1 MLEKASIPGA
11 VVRLIA
17 MKPGIN
23 RLAPTVKLALAEK
36 HISIDLLYVA
46 KGAPGPLPIGV
57 DEPLFLCNDQIKNN
71 IKLLNWNMY
80 A

>member
-1 MLEKASIPGA
+1 
-11 VVRLIA
+11 
-17 MKPGIN
+17 
-23 RLAPTVKLALAEK
+23 
-36 HISIDLLYVA
+36 VA

-57 DEPLFLCNDQIKNN
+57 DEPLFLYNEQIKNN